1 MLLGHDAPALDR
13 TDRWHCSHRRVPLA
27 RIQHVWL
34 PAAWDRIQ
42 GLLSVGGRGL
52 RLKASLELDELVAEH
67 PALRDIDVTG
77 GKTVPCAWW

>member
-13 TDRWHCSHRRVPLA
+13 TDRWPYSHRRVPLA
-27 RIQHVWL
+27 RIQLIWL
-34 PAAWDRIQ
+34 PSAWDRIQ

-67 PALRDIDVTG
+67 PALRDIDATG